1 MKRMKHNEAIID
13 LSNTYTYADTDTKL
27 KLNHI

>member
-13 LSNTYTYADTDTKL
+13 LPNTYTYADTKL